1 MAQPTTLRH
10 LFLRIYSNGELGQYL
25 SAMLEQGWVI
35 HHCKG
40 NFLFFQ
46 RRPLPRARLLAIT
59 TECTQR
65 DPKGDE
71 QVDEYIQIALGK
83 KWQLL
88 CIGDLESV
96 LPARR
101 RLYFYTQDPDAVALE
116 PDTVIDFQ
124 YAHRAYHTTL
134 RWWIVWTVL
143 LLAALLTTIPF
154 MAYVGPQP
162 PFLLIDAALL
172 ILTVSACVL
181 FWDRRGLYRHV
192 TRQTP
197 WANRDLKRFR
207 RWESI
212 LAGSLF
218 ALLVGLVWLL
228 LVFNVPRPVI
238 GRLPALFRSSQ
249 GPLRVALW
257 GSYSTPTPPPPL
269 LKKAGKTS

>member
-1 MAQPTTLRH
+1 M
-10 LFLRIYSNGELGQYL
+10 
-25 SAMLEQGWVI
+25 
-35 HHCKG
+35 
-40 NFLFFQ
+40 
-46 RRPLPRARLLAIT
+46 
-59 TECTQR
+59 
-65 DPKGDE
+65 
-71 QVDEYIQIALGK
+71 
-83 KWQLL
+83 
-88 CIGDLESV
+88 
-96 LPARR
+96 
-101 RLYFYTQDPDAVALE
+101 
-116 PDTVIDFQ
+116 
-124 YAHRAYHTTL
+124 HRFAKTGF
-134 RWWIVWTVL
+134 ICTVL

-228 LVFNVPRPVI
+228 LV
-238 GRLPALFRSSQ
+238 
-249 GPLRVALW
+249 
-257 GSYSTPTPPPPL
+257 
-269 LKKAGKTS
+269 

>member
-46 RRPLPRARLLAIT
+46 RRPLPRARLLAVT

-143 LLAALLTTIPF
+143 LLAALLT
-154 MAYVGPQP
+154 
-162 PFLLIDAALL
+162 LSLIH
-172 ILTVSACVL
+172 I
-181 FWDRRGLYRHV
+181 
-192 TRQTP
+192 
-197 WANRDLKRFR
+197 
-207 RWESI
+207 
-212 LAGSLF
+212 
-218 ALLVGLVWLL
+218 
-228 LVFNVPRPVI
+228 
-238 GRLPALFRSSQ
+238 
-249 GPLRVALW
+249 
-257 GSYSTPTPPPPL
+257 
-269 LKKAGKTS
+269 

>member
-1 MAQPTTLRH
+1 MAQPTPLRH

-228 LVFNVPRPVI
+228 LV
-238 GRLPALFRSSQ
+238 
-249 GPLRVALW
+249 
-257 GSYSTPTPPPPL
+257 
-269 LKKAGKTS
+269 

>member
-71 QVDEYIQIALGK
+71 QVDEYIQI
-83 KWQLL
+83 
-88 CIGDLESV
+88 
-96 LPARR
+96 
-101 RLYFYTQDPDAVALE
+101 FYTQDPDAVALE

-192 TRQTP
+192 TRQAP
-197 WANRDLKRFR
+197 CRNRNFQRFR

-228 LVFNVPRPVI
+228 LV
-238 GRLPALFRSSQ
+238 
-249 GPLRVALW
+249 
-257 GSYSTPTPPPPL
+257 
-269 LKKAGKTS
+269 